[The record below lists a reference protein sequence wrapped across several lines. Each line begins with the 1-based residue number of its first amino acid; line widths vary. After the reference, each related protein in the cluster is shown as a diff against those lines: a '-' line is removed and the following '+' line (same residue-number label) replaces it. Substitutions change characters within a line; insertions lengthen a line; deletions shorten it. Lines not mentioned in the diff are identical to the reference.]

1 MLQGHLELLLPR
13 VAVRMPLDDEVP
25 CMCGTCFLMCYHGKQ
40 CNPTFMVDA
49 PRVKMH
55 THSGKM
61 ESGKPPPASPP
72 GCLDAASSDP
82 EPAVDQSCSAH
93 APFVFTCAACSDW
106 ISNGSR
112 RRPAR
117 NGDGPLSAMKPSDR
131 QGASTARTRLL
142 AEARWVLETRLERGM
157 TSGGPRP
164 RRARPPWS
172 VEAEA

>member
-1 MLQGHLELLLPR
+1 MCYRYDTRETFVLLQGGAITLIKPPLMAGGPCCKGISSCFCLESR
-13 VAVRMPLDDEVP
+13 CACPLDDEVP

-142 AEARWVLETRLERGM
+142 AEAR
-157 TSGGPRP
+157 
-164 RRARPPWS
+164 
-172 VEAEA
+172 